1 MRCGLLRAFVAG
13 LVVVSFV
20 PLAAAA
26 TLIVPVSQTRSVT
39 ASADAIQGDPAFQSF
54 SAPDF
59 GTFNQTARAISCSV
73 AIPNQC
79 MSTSVKQTST
89 IEDTRLTSSL
99 VVGAN
104 WTPYASGPMSTQSI
118 FDVTFDLT
126 APASYK
132 LGNGKVTD
140 LLGSGTHTVTL
151 SDESGEVIKKL
162 FSGYY
167 FPTTPPPGGYTDLLG
182 WVSTGS
188 GVLQPGRYRMTAQWD
203 QASPADPGGVNA
215 AAVLL
220 LTAIPEPSTGLLVLG
235 GLLGLAGQRRRSRSP
250 GAQHRSGR
258 VRTA

>member
-1 MRCGLLRAFVAG
+1 MRSSLIRAFVTG
-13 LVVVSFV
+13 FVVVSAL

-39 ASADAIQGDPAFQSF
+39 ASADATQGDPAFQSF

-59 GTFNQTARAISCSV
+59 GTFNQTAGAISCSV
-73 AIPNQC
+73 ALPNQC
-79 MSTSVKQTST
+79 MSTGVKQTST

-99 VVGAN
+99 VVGAS
-104 WTPYASGPMSTQSI
+104 WTPFASGPMSTQSI

-151 SDESGEVIKKL
+151 SDETGEVIKKL
-162 FSGYY
+162 FSAYY
-167 FPTTPPPGGYTDLLG
+167 VPTTPPPGGYTDLLG

-203 QASPADPGGVNA
+203 QGSPADPGGVNA

-220 LTAIPEPSTGLLVLG
+220 LSAIPEPGSGLLVIA
-235 GLLGLAGQRRRSRSP
+235 GLMGLAGWRSRRAVS
-250 GAQHRSGR
+250 
-258 VRTA
+258 